1 MNLSEQNCLSPHHN
15 MQVWKINYNGKFL
28 LKYNGCKDM
37 VTFNKSLQENIQFVM
52 SLVNVLMVHCKNW
65 PSIVSNL
72 PRMLEKINI
81 SFFPQMH
88 DLIEKLKHL
97 STVLKHFSAVLN
109 NKCYQMSP
117 WQSEHECDSCVI
129 HQ

>member
-52 SLVNVLMVHCKNW
+52 SLVNVLMVHCKN
-65 PSIVSNL
+65 
-72 PRMLEKINI
+72 
-81 SFFPQMH
+81 
-88 DLIEKLKHL
+88 
-97 STVLKHFSAVLN
+97 
-109 NKCYQMSP
+109 
-117 WQSEHECDSCVI
+117 
-129 HQ
+129 